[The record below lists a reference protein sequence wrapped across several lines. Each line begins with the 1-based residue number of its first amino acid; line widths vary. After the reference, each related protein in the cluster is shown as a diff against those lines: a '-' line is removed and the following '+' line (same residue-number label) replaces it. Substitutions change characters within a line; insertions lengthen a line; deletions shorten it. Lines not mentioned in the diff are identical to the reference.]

1 MNPFQ
6 HLPPEMLP
14 QMRSM
19 FVSMFGG
26 LDKLDCWL
34 TLTAEQL
41 ADAGNPAN
49 RPLSLDPAAVPLQY
63 QALMQQPHG
72 VVDLMLE
79 QIDGLGIFGYAAR
92 MAKQGG
98 VVTAAV
104 IDRATG
110 HRLET
115 LTGPDRD
122 GLSRSL
128 REKFGPGLEIVEE

>member
-1 MNPFQ
+1 MNHFH
-6 HLPPEMLP
+6 HLPPEILT

-26 LDKLDCWL
+26 LNQLDCWL
-34 TLTAEQL
+34 NQTAEQL

-49 RPLSLDPAAVPLQY
+49 RPLSLDPAMIPPQY

-79 QIDGLGIFGYAAR
+79 QIDSLGIFGYEAR
-92 MAKQGG
+92 MVKGG
-98 VVTAAV
+98 EVVSAIV

-110 HRLET
+110 HHLET
-115 LTGPDRD
+115 LTSPDLD
-122 GLSRSL
+122 GLSHSL
-128 REKFGPGLEIVEE
+128 REKYGPGLK